1 MSNPG
6 HSMLADLTRTKRART
21 RRLSSWDQEGRN
33 QDYWLIGPGETVT
46 LADITGPGC
55 ITHIWT
61 TQFCRRTLGPS
72 VIDPVLGQYIA
83 PVNEI
88 HNALGVTW
96 EEADPHY
103 YRKVLVRITWD
114 NADRPAV
121 LVPLGDF
128 FGVGHS
134 MPASFSSLPLSVSA
148 KPEESYVHGGS
159 ASFNSYFQMPF
170 NKRAVIE
177 LINENDV
184 PYGQYFYVD
193 YELYDQPLDEDIA
206 YFHATWRRENPCDGW
221 GPQIQTNS
229 PEANTVNLDGKGNYT
244 VLETQGRGQYV
255 GCLLSVAHFQGSWW
269 GEGDDMIWIDD
280 DPEWPP
286 SIHGTGTEDYF
297 NHAWGM
303 QDKKDLYNGAP
314 IHESIVPGYAVSYRF
329 HLTDPVRFDKKIK
342 VTIEHG
348 HNNHLSDDWASTA
361 YWYQTL
367 PSPKLSVP
375 TLEDRIPTPPG
386 RRKPMAVAR
395 ETLTEEQK
403 AMVDRSAVRLEEYLH
418 LRNLEIQKKLD
429 RTRKREASN
438 KEFGRLK

>member
-6 HSMLADLTRTKRART
+6 HSMLSDLTRMKQART
-21 RRLSSWDQEGRN
+21 RRLASWDQEGRN

-46 LADITGPGC
+46 LADIKGPGC
-55 ITHIWT
+55 ITHIWM
-61 TQFCRRTLGPS
+61 TQFCRRTHGPS
-72 VIDPVLGQYIA
+72 VIDPTLGQYIA

-96 EEADPHY
+96 ETADPHY
-103 YRKVLVRITWD
+103 YRKVLIRMTWD

-128 FGVGHS
+128 FGIGHS
-134 MPASFSSLPLSVSA
+134 MPGSFSSLPLSVSA
-148 KPEESYVHGGS
+148 KPEESFIHGGS
-159 ASFNSYFQMPF
+159 ASLNSYFQMPF
-170 NKRAVIE
+170 SERAKIE
-177 LINENDV
+177 IINENDV
-184 PYGQYFYVD
+184 PHGQYFYVD
-193 YELYDQPLDEDIA
+193 YELYEEPLDDDIA

-221 GPQIQTNS
+221 APQIQTNS
-229 PEANTVNLDGKGNYT
+229 PGANTVNLDGKGNYT

-269 GEGDDMIWIDD
+269 GEGDDMIWVDD

-303 QDKKDLYNGAP
+303 QKKCDLYNGAP
-314 IHESIVPGYAVSYRF
+314 IHESVVPGYAVSYRF
-329 HLTDPVRFDKKIK
+329 HLTDPVRFNEKIR

-348 HNNHLSDDWASTA
+348 HGNHLSDDWASTA

-367 PSPKLSVP
+367 PSPEISVP
-375 TLEDRIPTPPG
+375 PLEERLPTPAGARAP
-386 RRKPMAVAR
+386 VAAPR
-395 ETLTEEQK
+395 DRLNDEQK
-403 AMVDRSAVRLEEYLH
+403 QMLDQAAKRQEEYLR
-418 LRNLEIQKKLD
+418 LRNIEIEKKLK
-429 RTRKREASN
+429 RTRAREAAN
-438 KEFGRLK
+438 RELGQLK